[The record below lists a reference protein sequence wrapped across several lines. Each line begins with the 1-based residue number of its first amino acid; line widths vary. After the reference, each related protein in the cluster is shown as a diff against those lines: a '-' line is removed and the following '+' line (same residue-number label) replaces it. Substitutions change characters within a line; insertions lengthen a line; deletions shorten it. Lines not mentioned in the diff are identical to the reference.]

1 MKHLLYLFL
10 IANLL
15 VACGGGSE
23 DSDREYR
30 PAPAPELEADTA
42 PEIKYGYV
50 STFITDNLSQEY
62 SEVWVLLKE
71 IYVDDASGNK
81 IELYSNPQ
89 GFSVNL
95 SELVSVSQFMAG
107 VKLAEGTYS
116 NFTVE
121 LASSIKL
128 VDNANQTINAV
139 LSADDNDVQVNV
151 TGELTVTAD
160 AMSTL
165 TLDFDLAQFT
175 YDVDTNTVSPVVQV
189 LDNNESRTQE
199 AELHGTVTR
208 VDANSFAITSDRLSQ
223 EVSISVSA
231 HTDLYDEDSNS
242 SDNDISLISEGDVVK
257 VRGIYDVEAAEVDA
271 NRVHIEK
278 DDVDS
283 SDNDSYYEIEGTVVS
298 FDGSTLEVDIRQASF
313 VPESDTL
320 IIANVTNANYQTGA
334 LDQLANGQWVE
345 IKGQWDGTTFTANY
359 IYIEGALNRSE
370 QDDQVYTD
378 QYVEVEGIVASVD
391 GSNVVVNVSRSE
403 HSSIITVNSMIT
415 LDVSNAWYEDGNT
428 SCLIVGSYIEA
439 KGALTD
445 SVMAAKKVEF
455 KGDCGSFEDYQYVDN
470 EQDDSGVNDDSGSDD
485 SAYDN
490 DDSSGSDDSANDN
503 DDSSG
508 SDDSAYDNDDS
519 SNSDDDSNYRDD
531 DNDGFDDNYDN
542 EYDEVKGIITAVSA
556 NSITLKVSKTEGF
569 SVSTSTITI
578 DITNSYYEDG
588 TSSNLLVNTF
598 IEVKGYWDGVT
609 FTARKIEFD

>member
-1 MKHLLYLFL
+1 M
-10 IANLL
+10 
-15 VACGGGSE
+15 
-23 DSDREYR
+23 
-30 PAPAPELEADTA
+30 
-42 PEIKYGYV
+42 
-50 STFITDNLSQEY
+50 
-62 SEVWVLLKE
+62 
-71 IYVDDASGNK
+71 
-81 IELYSNPQ
+81 
-89 GFSVNL
+89 
-95 SELVSVSQFMAG
+95 
-107 VKLAEGTYS
+107 
-116 NFTVE
+116 
-121 LASSIKL
+121 
-128 VDNANQTINAV
+128 
-139 LSADDNDVQVNV
+139 
-151 TGELTVTAD
+151 
-160 AMSTL
+160 
-165 TLDFDLAQFT
+165 
-175 YDVDTNTVSPVVQV
+175 
-189 LDNNESRTQE
+189 
-199 AELHGTVTR
+199 
-208 VDANSFAITSDRLSQ
+208 
-223 EVSISVSA
+223 
-231 HTDLYDEDSNS
+231 
-242 SDNDISLISEGDVVK
+242 
-257 VRGIYDVEAAEVDA
+257 
-271 NRVHIEK
+271 
-278 DDVDS
+278 
-283 SDNDSYYEIEGTVVS
+283 
-298 FDGSTLEVDIRQASF
+298 
-313 VPESDTL
+313 
-320 IIANVTNANYQTGA
+320 
-334 LDQLANGQWVE
+334 DQLANGQWVE

-370 QDDQVYTD
+370 QYDQVYTD
-378 QYVEVEGIVASVD
+378 QYVEVEGVVTSVD
-391 GSNVVVNVSRSE
+391 GSSVVVNVSRSE
-403 HSSIITVNSMIT
+403 HSSTIAVNSLIT